1 MSMSNNQ
8 QHVFRALDP
17 LSIALT
23 IIITT
28 TTTTTRSQERHS
40 SSASNKNIII
50 MTAEESTTAVTI
62 SPEEAAMG
70 DKITALGEAI
80 KETKTAKKPQEE
92 WDPILQEMLALKKT
106 FQETFGKEFGK
117 SSASSEADK
126 KKGESQQE
134 ASDKNKAKNEAKARQ
149 KAEKEAKKVA
159 QRLEREARER
169 EKAERLAAVSAEAD
183 NFGDAPLVQSQQIT
197 PGKQWLPI
205 AHVTPKLQGQVVLVR
220 GHLQTVRAVGRGVFI
235 LVRSS
240 LYSLQGVAFE
250 NSNSTP
256 PISNAMIKY
265 IAGLPLESVVDV
277 QGVVTLP
284 GQPIEGATQKL
295 TELQLTHFYCICK
308 ASQALPFQMEDA
320 CRPDLVKDTDVGEY
334 NEDAEDAAK
343 GDDDGMIRVGQKV
356 RADYRWLDL
365 RTPAN
370 QSIMRIESMVG
381 CLFREC
387 LMDKN
392 FVEIH
397 TPKIIGGASE
407 GGSEVFTLDYFGQ
420 RACLAMSPQL
430 HKQMTAACSGFERVF
445 ETGPVFRAE
454 NSNTRRHL
462 CEFTGLDL
470 EMVIHEH

>member
-1 MSMSNNQ
+1 
-8 QHVFRALDP
+8 
-17 LSIALT
+17 LT
-23 IIITT
+23 LPTT
-28 TTTTTRSQERHS
+28 TTTSARQKQKSAVIARS
-40 SSASNKNIII
+40 SSNDNENTTI
-50 MTAEESTTAVTI
+50 MTAEEQSTTAGGTI
-62 SPEEAAMG
+62 SPEEVAMG

-80 KETKTAKKPQEE
+80 KEAKTAKKPQEE
-92 WDPILQEMLALKKT
+92 WNPMLQEMLALKKT

-117 SSASSEADK
+117 SAGAAEK

-149 KAEKEAKKVA
+149 KAEKEAKKMA

-169 EKAERLAAVSAEAD
+169 EKAERLAAVSAEAN
-183 NFGDAPLVQSQQIT
+183 NFGDAPLVQSQHIT

-205 AHVTPKLQGQVVLVR
+205 SHVTPKSQGQVVLVR
-220 GHLQTVRAVGRGVFI
+220 GHLQTVRAVGKGVFI

-240 LYSLQGVAFE
+240 LYSVQGVAFE
-250 NSNSTP
+250 NANSTP

-284 GQPIEGATQKL
+284 AQPVEGATQKL

-320 CRPDLVKDTDVGEY
+320 CRPDLVHDTDVGEY
-334 NEDAEDAAK
+334 NEDAEDAK
-343 GDDDGMIRVGQKV
+343 GAGDGEDGMIRVGQKV